1 MTFDF
6 APDWMTSLLSGTPF
20 TAADPVG
27 SASPGV
33 QTVPSYPDGA
43 EVAALVSELFAEG
56 TLSPE
61 QLYSLAGLPELQP
74 HLNSSLAAWP
84 IPRRAKAALP

>member
-6 APDWMTSLLSGTPF
+6 APDWMTSLLIGTPF
-20 TAADPVG
+20 TAADPAG
-27 SASPGV
+27 SAAPRALPP
-33 QTVPSYPDGA
+33 PSYPDNA

-61 QLYSLAGLPELQP
+61 QLCSLAGLPELQP
-74 HLNSSLAAWP
+74 HLNSSLAAWQA
-84 IPRRAKAALP
+84 PRRAKAASP